1 MCVLF
6 IKLLQRLVKVLSVIV
21 CPHVHSNAAV
31 ANIED
36 LSTKTCCVM
45 RDAKREITQNAK
57 CLDVKYIDLN
67 FH

>member
-21 CPHVHSNAAV
+21 RPHVHSHTAV

-36 LSTKTCCVM
+36 LSRKTCVM
-45 RDAKREITQNAK
+45 RDAKRETTQNAE
-57 CLDVKYIDLN
+57 CLDAKCIDLN
-67 FH
+67 SH